1 MAGAS
6 VSLVDF
12 LEDAL
17 SSFSYSSS
25 DTATSATSSDSDSIT
40 IATTT
45 PASGLRQRFIAA
57 LLALGL
63 PLGFACA
70 YPRAFLGALENAAL
84 IGGVSL
90 YGIVPAL
97 AVLRLRSL
105 SVADDNGSLVADME
119 KIPVGDFRPMP
130 GKLPVGL
137 LALYGIVVLSA
148 TLVFLDLFFC

>member
-1 MAGAS
+1 MAGTS

-17 SSFSYSSS
+17 PSFSYSSS
-25 DTATSATSSDSDSIT
+25 DTTTSATSSDSDSMT
-40 IATTT
+40 IATSTT
-45 PASGLRQRFIAA
+45 STGSRQRFIAV

-97 AVLRLRSL
+97 VVLRLRSL
-105 SVADDNGSLVADME
+105 GVADDTIRLLLMRRRARSETLGRCLVNYR
-119 KIPVGDFRPMP
+119 VGCWRFM
-130 GKLPVGL
+130 GL
-137 LALYGIVVLSA
+137 WCYR
-148 TLVFLDLFFC
+148 

>member
-17 SSFSYSSS
+17 PSFSYSSS
-25 DTATSATSSDSDSIT
+25 DTTTSATSSDSDSMT
-40 IATTT
+40 IATSTT
-45 PASGLRQRFIAA
+45 STGSRQRFIAA

-70 YPRAFLGALENAAL
+70 VPRAFLGAFENAAL

-90 YGIVPAL
+90 YEIVPAL
-97 AVLRLRSL
+97 TVLRLRSL
-105 SVADDNGSLVADME
+105 GFADDNGSLVVDAE
-119 KIPVGDFRPMP
+119 TSPVGDFRPMP
-130 GKLPVGL
+130 GKLSGGL
-137 LALYGIVVLSA
+137 LALYGIVVLSIA
-148 TLVFLDLFFC
+148 LVLPDLFFL